1 MEMQTK
7 PTRRN
12 IMFHTMLDLEKV
24 IEGTLYLSKWAFDD
38 DSFSIEFE
46 KNLKEMSDFVRE

>member
-1 MEMQTK
+1 MQTK